1 MPEHTPPHVRRK
13 GAAYGRR
20 DRLVIGTD
28 GDEDAPTVTVDHL
41 RELGIDPDS
50 LATAPHLARRIREE
64 QEMHQRHAE
73 VRRARDASDRVLQ
86 SRDHHPWGADDDRGQ
101 EPLRRRVVET
111 ETPRERYEPLE
122 RSARPDRRA
131 DTVLVVAVALL
142 PLIVAIGAAIWL
154 LML

>member
-20 DRLVIGTD
+20 DRLVIGTE

-64 QEMHQRHAE
+64 EMHQRHAE
-73 VRRARDASDRVLQ
+73 VRRARDASDRVLR
-86 SRDHHPWGADDDRGQ
+86 SRDHHPWGPDDDHGR
-101 EPLRRRVVET
+101 EPLRQRVHT

-122 RSARPDRRA
+122 RSVRPDRRS

-154 LML
+154 LMI